1 MWKGNLLSAE
11 RRERAVRTIE
21 VDIEEIIGIIWTSL
35 SDLPLKRVDHAQL
48 AEEPAVT
55 GFVSIDG
62 AWDGAVMVRCPMTLA
77 TSLTTAMFRATSPP
91 SFDDVR
97 DALGELTN
105 MVAGNVKALLP
116 SPCNL
121 SLPAVALGT
130 DYALSVLGTTSLARV
145 SFMCD
150 DSPLVVTLLQR
161 SADVGTR
168 SA

>member
-1 MWKGNLLSAE
+1 MTTL
-11 RRERAVRTIE
+11 E
-21 VDIEEIIGIIWTSL
+21 VDIEEITGIIWQSL
-35 SDLPLKRVDHAQL
+35 SDLPLERVDDAHLEGA
-48 AEEPAVT
+48 PAVT

-62 AWDGAVMVRCPMTLA
+62 SWDGAVMVRCPMTLA
-77 TSLTTAMFRATSPP
+77 TSLTTAMFQASSQP

-130 DYALSVLGTTSLARV
+130 DYALSVLGTTPLARV
-145 SFMCD
+145 TFMCD
-150 DSPLVVTLLQR
+150 GHPLVVTLLQR
-161 SADVGTR
+161 ATDIETSAP
-168 SA
+168 